1 MPAGLENTSTINF
14 LHSNMTLCS
23 TYKKN
28 IAALFMGCIF
38 LTACENTQQEIE
50 NLSKKNTSVEEATTV
65 TVNYTLG
72 GRAKAILTAPI
83 MLRVQNDTM
92 PYVEFPKKIHV
103 DFYNDS
109 TKIESILDAKYARYI
124 ESQSKIL
131 LRDSVRF
138 IGLKNGDT
146 LYCNELYWDRNRP
159 VYQFYTESPTQ
170 VRTKTN
176 IINSIGFETSQD
188 FKDKNFKQVTNTIFK
203 IPSSQFPEY

>member
-1 MPAGLENTSTINF
+1 
-14 LHSNMTLCS
+14 MT
-23 TYKKN
+23 N
-28 IAALFMGCIF
+28 IKAYNKIFAAFFTGCIF
-38 LTACENTQQEIE
+38 LAACENTQQEID
-50 NLSKKNTSVEEATTV
+50 NLDKKNTGVEEATIV

-72 GRAKAILTAPI
+72 GKTKAILTAPI
-83 MLRVQNDTM
+83 MLRVQNDSM
-92 PYVEFPKKIHV
+92 PHVEFPKKIHV

-138 IGLKNGDT
+138 IGLTNGDT

-170 VRTKTN
+170 VRTKMQN
-176 IINSIGFETSQD
+176 INSIGFETSQD
-188 FKDKNFKQVTNTIFK
+188 FKDKNFKQVTNSTIK
-203 IPSSQFPEY
+203 VPSSQFPEY